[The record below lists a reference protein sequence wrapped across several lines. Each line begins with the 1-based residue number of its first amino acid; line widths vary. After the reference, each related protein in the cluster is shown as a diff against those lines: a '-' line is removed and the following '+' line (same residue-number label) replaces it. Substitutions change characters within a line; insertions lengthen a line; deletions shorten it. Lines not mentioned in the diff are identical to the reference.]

1 MVYNTNTSSHTG
13 SSGIRDGKSGHLR
26 TWLDIE
32 EAEEILNAE
41 MEEKGDNCN
50 VSEELQA
57 AISACKGGVNRVHMI
72 NGRQEGSLL
81 AELYTLDGVGT
92 MVSANMYE
100 GTREAR
106 DSDVEKIMEILA
118 PLEQNGTLIK
128 RTRERLLEEVRSIV
142 GCVSGVAVAGA

>member
-1 MVYNTNTSSHTG
+1 MGKDEENG
-13 SSGIRDGKSGHLR
+13 SI
-26 TWLDIE
+26 
-32 EAEEILNAE
+32 
-41 MEEKGDNCN
+41 
-50 VSEELQA
+50 SEELQT

-128 RTRERLLEEVRSIV
+128 RTRKRLLGEVTSIV
-142 GCVSGVAVAGA
+142 RGECVCVCGL